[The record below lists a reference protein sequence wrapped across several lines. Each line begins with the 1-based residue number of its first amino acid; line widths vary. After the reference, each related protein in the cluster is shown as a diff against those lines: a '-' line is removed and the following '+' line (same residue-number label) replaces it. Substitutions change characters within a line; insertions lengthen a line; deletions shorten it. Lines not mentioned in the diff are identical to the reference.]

1 MMRSCRGA
9 AALLAATALIPAGAW
24 AQTPAGP
31 YGYGPQMMW
40 GWGWSGMILGP
51 LFMLLMLAAAIT
63 AIVMVVRWVGGPW
76 QTPPSPLPPGRAAID
91 ILNERFARGEIDQA
105 EYEAK
110 RRLISQ
116 P

>member
-1 MMRSCRGA
+1 MKALCRWA
-9 AALLAATALIPAGAW
+9 ATVSATAALTPVAAW
-24 AQTPAGP
+24 AQTQAGP

-51 LFMLLMLAAAIT
+51 LLMLLMLAAVIT
-63 AIVMVVRWVGGPW
+63 AIVVVVRWVGGPW
-76 QTPPSPLPPGRAAID
+76 LTPPSHLPPGRTAMD

-110 RRLISQ
+110 RRLSSQ